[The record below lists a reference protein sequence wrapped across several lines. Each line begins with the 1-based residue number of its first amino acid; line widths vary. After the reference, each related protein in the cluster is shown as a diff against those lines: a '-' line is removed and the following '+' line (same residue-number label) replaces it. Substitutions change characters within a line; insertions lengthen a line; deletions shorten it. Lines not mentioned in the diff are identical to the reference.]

1 MTRRFDL
8 DKINLEIDHVDFWG
22 KNNDN
27 QGGMK
32 IYWNSGI
39 GFGEL
44 TIIKKSGGEGYD
56 INENE
61 ETLKI
66 IAAEGKDGFYKGAIA
81 EDTVKAAN
89 DAGGI
94 FTIEDLEYMDSHD
107 DRAFTNKILQLFTD
121 KLNIIR

>member
-1 MTRRFDL
+1 MTRRFDF

-66 IAAEGKDGFYKGAIA
+66 IA
-81 EDTVKAAN
+81 DT
-89 DAGGI
+89 
-94 FTIEDLEYMDSHD
+94 EYMDSHD